1 MGLLSREEGFG
12 IISPVVCCREFT
24 FDEMMDIE
32 EKKENL
38 RELYEQYEKDV
49 AEFKK
54 AAACEAGCADCCIGR
69 NNGNNHVNM
78 PFLLEI
84 KIGLTYI

>member
-1 MGLLSREEGFG
+1 
-12 IISPVVCCREFT
+12 
-24 FDEMMDIE
+24 MDLE
-32 EKKENL
+32 EKKKQL
-38 RELYEQYEKDV
+38 RALYDEHEKDV

-69 NNGNNHVNM
+69 NNGNNHVTI

-84 KIGLTYI
+84 KIKIGLTYI